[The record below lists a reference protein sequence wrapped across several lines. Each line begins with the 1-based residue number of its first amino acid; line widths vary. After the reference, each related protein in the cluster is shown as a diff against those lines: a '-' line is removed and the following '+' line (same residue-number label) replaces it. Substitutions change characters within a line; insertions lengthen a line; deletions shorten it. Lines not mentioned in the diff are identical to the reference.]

1 MPIIPRF
8 KNLLRLVHDSS
19 YRRTTFVRLAMSR
32 FAKQCPNVRFIG
44 VDLEDQRLVLPIDDR
59 VLTPQHIAHGLR
71 DANEFAEI
79 IQVVKDHGYDVAG
92 TIVEI
97 GGNIGT
103 TTVAAARL
111 PGVQRIFS
119 FEPDPSNY
127 EYLETN
133 VAINHLQDKVV
144 PMQCAVG
151 SEVGSVFLQRSQR
164 NRGAHQVLA
173 SGGGNESTT
182 VEVPCTT
189 IDQFIIDKNLEDQ
202 IRFIWIDVQGYEGFV
217 LQGAKNLLAKKKVAF
232 VVELWP
238 HGLRECGSMD
248 AYRRV
253 IKESFDHFIDLST
266 HKKYSVSQLD
276 EVIAMYPARKHF
288 SNLLLLNTIK

>member
-1 MPIIPRF
+1 
-8 KNLLRLVHDSS
+8 
-19 YRRTTFVRLAMSR
+19 MSR

-79 IQVVKDHGYDVAG
+79 IQVVKNNGYDVSG

-111 PGVQRIFS
+111 PGVERIFT

-133 VAINHLQDKVV
+133 VAINHLQNKVV

-151 SEVGSVFLQRSQR
+151 SEIGSVFLQRSDR

-173 SGGGNESTT
+173 SGDGNSGTT

-189 IDQFIIDKNLEDQ
+189 IDQFIIDKQLEDEV
-202 IRFIWIDVQGYEGFV
+202 RFIWIDVQGYEGFV
-217 LQGAKNLLAKKKVAF
+217 LEGAKNLLGKKKVAF

-238 HGLRECGSMD
+238 HGLRECGSID

-253 IKESFDHFIDLST
+253 IKESFDCFIDLNT
-266 HKKYSVSQLD
+266 NKKYPANQLD
-276 EVIAMYPARKHF
+276 DVIALYPTRKHF
-288 SNLLLLNTIK
+288 SNLLLLNTTK